1 MTAEEHWQRVLRR
14 DPAADGEFVYAVKTT
29 GVYCV
34 ASCPSRRPRRENV
47 EFYTTPSGARAAGY
61 RACLRCRPE
70 QAQRGLDVVT
80 NACAFIA
87 AKAEAPPSL
96 ERVAAHVGLSPSH
109 VHRLFRKHLGQTP
122 REYASALRSE
132 RMRGAL
138 EHGMAVTEAIYE
150 AGYGSSGRFYE
161 QSDATL
167 GMTPGKYK
175 NQGRGVKI
183 QSALGETS
191 LGTALVAAS
200 ERGICA
206 VAIGDDSESL
216 VAELRERFRN
226 AEFVPGDEE
235 FEVLVAKV
243 LAAIDGDQSEAL
255 PMDLRGTAFQHRVW
269 RALNEIPRGT
279 TASYTDIAK
288 AIGKPKAF
296 RAVARACAT
305 NELAILVPC
314 HRVLRS
320 DGSLGGYRWGIERK
334 KLILERELRQ

>member
-1 MTAEEHWQRVLRR
+1 
-14 DPAADGEFVYAVKTT
+14 
-29 GVYCV
+29 
-34 ASCPSRRPRRENV
+34 
-47 EFYTTPSGARAAGY
+47 
-61 RACLRCRPE
+61 
-70 QAQRGLDVVT
+70 
-80 NACAFIA
+80 
-87 AKAEAPPSL
+87 
-96 ERVAAHVGLSPSH
+96 
-109 VHRLFRKHLGQTP
+109 
-122 REYASALRSE
+122 
-132 RMRGAL
+132 MRGAL

>member
-1 MTAEEHWQRVLRR
+1 MK
-14 DPAADGEFVYAVKTT
+14 DPRWDKVQSREASADGEFVYAVTTT
-29 GVYCV
+29 GIYCV

-47 EFYTTPSGARAAGY
+47 EFFATASEAEGAGF

-70 QAQRGLDVVT
+70 GAARRVALVAK
-80 NACAFIA
+80 ACEYIASRPTATPTLESIA
-87 AKAEAPPSL
+87 AC
-96 ERVAAHVGLSPSH
+96 VGASPSH
-109 VHRLFRKHLGQTP
+109 LHRLFRKHLGQTP
-122 REYASALRSE
+122 REYAAGLRSA

-138 EHGMAVTEAIYE
+138 EQGKGVTEAIYE

-161 QSDATL
+161 QSDAAL
-167 GMTPGKYK
+167 GMTPSKYK
-175 NQGRGVKI
+175 NQGRGVWI
-183 QSALGETS
+183 QSTLGETS

-206 VAIGDDSESL
+206 VSMGDDPEAL

-226 AEFVPGDEE
+226 AEFLPSDEA

-243 LAAIDGDQSEAL
+243 LAAIDGDQSESL
-255 PMDLRGTAFQHRVW
+255 PLDIRGTAFQHRVW

-288 AIGKPKAF
+288 AIGQPKAF

-320 DGSLGGYRWGIERK
+320 DGSLGGYRWGIKRK
-334 KLILERELRQ
+334 KLILEREFRQ